1 VPAAVAVAAPP
12 FASVAPPSSTAAA
25 VASSTTL
32 SVATVEREVEQSLDG
47 LKDKLFRL
55 ELRRQAGT
63 ISDEEYARER
73 NRTEQVLRELVRG

>member
-1 VPAAVAVAAPP
+1 MTVSVAAV
-12 FASVAPPSSTAAA
+12 
-25 VASSTTL
+25 
-32 SVATVEREVEQSLDG
+32 EQEVEQSLDG

-63 ISDEEYARER
+63 ISNEDYLRER